1 LTDLLLTKH
10 VLICRDA
17 APLPRS
23 PAYDGPYLVLEPPLP
38 GTYIQGPSGQ
48 QTGSSKKNAPQAM
61 PQLTLTSPY
70 RREKLRAE
78 LGSAPAHS
86 SERCSG
92 SGGSVSFW
100 ASWIRIR
107 NNLYG
112 SDLEP

>member
-1 LTDLLLTKH
+1 
-10 VLICRDA
+10 
-17 APLPRS
+17 
-23 PAYDGPYLVLEPPLP
+23 
-38 GTYIQGPSGQ
+38 
-48 QTGSSKKNAPQAM
+48 M

-86 SERCSG
+86 SERCSE

-112 SDLEP
+112 SDLDP

>member
-1 LTDLLLTKH
+1 LPG
-10 VLICRDA
+10 CCA
-17 APLPRS
+17 ATPIAGIRRPLPCTGAT
-23 PAYDGPYLVLEPPLP
+23 P
-38 GTYIQGPSGQ
+38 TYIQGPSGQ